1 MTEVA
6 KKKTETTFE
15 AVRSRMDL
23 EASMSGSDRASLKD
37 WIEAKVAAIVDADSV
52 ADINAL
58 AVDSGLTASKTLV
71 GRTFEVQDFALQES
85 AEQYRENSVFQK
97 VVYIQAVDL
106 DTGEEMVIDGGG
118 DTFIAQLVSMRDHF
132 GFPFQ
137 GTILAKQTGS
147 GNELLYWRMS
157 VKK

>member
-6 KKKTETTFE
+6 KQEPEQAFE
-15 AVRSRMDL
+15 QVRDRLDL
-23 EASMSGSDRASLKD
+23 EASMTRSDRSSLTE
-37 WIEAKVAAIVDADSV
+37 WMEAKVAKIVQADSV

-58 AVDSGLTASKTLV
+58 AVESGTTASKTLV

-85 AEQYRENSVFQK
+85 AEQYRDNSVFQK
-97 VVYIQAVDL
+97 VVFIQAVDTE
-106 DTGEEMVIDGGG
+106 TGEEMVVSGGG
-118 DTFIAQLVSMRDHF
+118 DTFIAQLVAMRDHF

-137 GTILAKQTGS
+137 GTVLAKQTGS